1 MTEHALEVSSGGDFS
16 DSPNVVVVSGDGKA
30 VSTTLTGWSMIL
42 ELPDSGNDP
51 ECDVVPARSSWL
63 DLGLCKATSD
73 MSTGT
78 TCAGRLLEQWVSA
91 CKFPVVELVYPRS
104 RKRRDCDIH
113 CFVRGGRKLKR
124 RPKKLQNE

>member
-1 MTEHALEVSSGGDFS
+1 MTEHASEVSSGKDFS

-30 VSTTLTGWSMIL
+30 VSTTLTGWSAIL
-42 ELPDSGNDP
+42 EVPDAGMAP
-51 ECDVVPARSSWL
+51 ECDVVPARASWRGL
-63 DLGLCKATSD
+63 DLCKATAD

-91 CKFPVVELVYPRS
+91 CKFLVVELVYPRP
-104 RKRRDCDIH
+104 RKPRDCDIH